1 MNIKEELTCKYC
13 NEIYVNPI
21 ILNCCGE
28 NICQRHID
36 ELISNSSSNKFICPF
51 DNQENANENL
61 SVNKLIQRL
70 VEKELH
76 KLEIDTEYKFVF
88 HKLKREIENLEKILN
103 APENYIYDEIS
114 ELKRL
119 VDLDRE
125 TLKVKIDEQADGL
138 IKQLESYEKRFNTE
152 CKTKLDF
159 KHYSALV
166 ESSKKKLNEYE
177 NCLNYFSTKK
187 EERNEKSRQS
197 QNEIVK
203 LESKIK
209 ELKQNIFSNLSITY
223 KPMDNKSYLFGRLI
237 KKVCL
242 NLIKVYL
249 KAFFIFYL
257 NFRTQMHSWER
268 FKRSLTPTMVPYIR

>member
-13 NEIYVNPI
+13 NEIYINPI
-21 ILNCCGE
+21 ILSCCGE
-28 NICQRHID
+28 NICKQHID

-61 SVNKLIQRL
+61 SINKLIQRL

-76 KLEIDTEYKFVF
+76 KLEIDTEYKSVF
-88 HKLKREIENLEKILN
+88 HKLKKEIENLETILN
-103 APENYIYDEIS
+103 SPENFIYEEIS
-114 ELKRL
+114 ELKRQ

-125 TLKVKIDEQADGL
+125 TLKIKIDELADGL
-138 IKQLESYEKRFNTE
+138 IKQLESYEKRFNVE
-152 CKTKLDF
+152 YKTKLDF
-159 KHYSALV
+159 EHYKALV
-166 ESSKKKLNEYE
+166 ESSKKQLNEYE

-187 EERNEKSRQS
+187 EERNEKTRQS

-209 ELKQNIFSNLSITY
+209 EFKQNLFSNLSITY
-223 KPMDNKSYLFGRLI
+223 KPMDNKGCLFGKLI

-242 NLIKVYL
+242 NLIKVHL
-249 KAFFIFYL
+249 
-257 NFRTQMHSWER
+257 
-268 FKRSLTPTMVPYIR
+268 